1 MVFVVVDKAGGLPS
15 FCPMHIGF
23 NVFGAN
29 KFEEVVKLVGLYG
42 QVTVVGGEFGG
53 IADDEAFAACLACFW
68 VVAAEFACGLH
79 AVCPCCT

>member
-1 MVFVVVDKAGGLPS
+1 
-15 FCPMHIGF
+15 MHIGF

-29 KFEEVVKLVGLYG
+29 KFKEVVKLVGLYG
-42 QVTVVGGEFGG
+42 QVTVVSGKISS
-53 IADDEAFAACLACFW
+53 IADDEAFTACFACFR

>member
-1 MVFVVVDKAGGLPS
+1 MVFVVVDKAGGFPS

-29 KFEEVVKLVGLYG
+29 EFEEVVKLVGLYG
-42 QVTVVGGEFGG
+42 QVAVVGGEVGG
-53 IADDEAFAACLACFW
+53 VADDEAFAARLACFR

-79 AVCPCCT
+79 AVCPCRA